1 MVFIHVFTY
10 RLKCLLRDYES
21 IFWTMFFPLI
31 LATLFNMGFSNL
43 GSAEVFNPIDI
54 AVVNNGEYQHNEKF
68 KLALD
73 KVSNGDD
80 RLFNLSAVSMEE
92 ADEMLRNN
100 KIDGYIIVEQPI
112 KLVVNKSGLN
122 QSIIKSFI
130 DNYMHTISASNNIL
144 AKEPDKMQNLIVHA
158 QNRVNYVKEV
168 SSTNAKPNIILV
180 YFYSLI
186 AMACFYGGFLG
197 MREVSDIQ
205 ANIKPVAARINIS
218 PVHKL
223 KTFLYSSCASI
234 IIHLTEMLIL
244 LAYMV
249 FILKIDFSTKTA
261 LVLLT
266 TFIGSIAGFSFGA
279 FISAII
285 KKSEGLKVGILISV
299 TMLCSFLAGM
309 MYQDMKYI
317 IARNIPLLSYLNP
330 VNLLTDAFYALYYYD
345 TFTRVFTNIAILVV
359 FIIVFCSGTYLIIR
373 RRKYASL

>member
-1 MVFIHVFTY
+1 MFIHVFAY

-73 KVSNGDD
+73 KVSAGDD

-112 KLVVNKSGLN
+112 KLVVNKSSLN

-130 DNYMHTISASNNIL
+130 DNYMHTISASSNIL
-144 AKEPDKMQNLIVHA
+144 VKEPDKMQNLIVHA

-168 SSTNAKPNIILV
+168 SSTNAKPNIVLV

-330 VNLLTDAFYALYYYD
+330 VNLLTDAFYAMYYYD